1 MLAHRKIRSYL
12 VIIAS
17 LVVIIIASA
26 CDSQYV
32 RRATKEENL
41 TVEDKRDRRGGK
53 IGREGKPDDKDRVLL
68 SFGKKKK
75 ASNNEQNS
83 LGAASRNTNIYLW
96 QGALE
101 TIDFMPLISSDFV
114 GGIILTDWYTPPEN
128 QNQRY
133 KLTVRI
139 IGPVFRSDALSVKI
153 FSQRLQGN
161 SWRNEEPDENTAKII
176 EDTMLTRAR
185 DLIADAKL

>member
-1 MLAHRKIRSYL
+1 MLTHKKIRAYS

-17 LVVIIIASA
+17 LVVIILAGA
-26 CDSQYV
+26 CDSSYV

-41 TVEDKRDRRGGK
+41 TTEDKRDRRGGK
-53 IGREGKPDDKDRVLL
+53 IGRQGNPDDKDRVLFR
-68 SFGKKKK
+68 FGKKKQ
-75 ASNNEQNS
+75 ASNNEQSS

-114 GGIILTDWYTPPEN
+114 GGIILTDWYSPPEK

-139 IGPVFRSDALSVKI
+139 IGPVFRSDALSVKV
-153 FSQRLQGN
+153 FSQRLRGN
-161 SWRNEEPDENTAKII
+161 AWRDEKPDQNTAKII